1 MSPRPPDR
9 AASLDDGWSIAKLHH
24 AGSALL
30 RARWHLRA
38 ANRVGHGVRLWGRPI
53 VHNKGTL
60 VIGDRVRLVSHVAPI
75 ELRVSEHAELEIGD
89 RTYINYGTSL
99 GATLSI
105 RIGKNCSIGT
115 YVTLIDNDFH
125 SLDPERRNVTPPSAP
140 IVLEDN
146 VWLGLRVI
154 VLRGVRIGTGSVIGA
169 GSVVTRD
176 VPART
181 LAAGQPAR
189 VIRSL

>member
-1 MSPRPPDR
+1 VKGLPSTQR
-9 AASLDDGWSIAKLHH
+9 ILHEGP
-24 AGSALL
+24 AVL
-30 RARWHLRA
+30 RARWHLRSA
-38 ANRVGHGVRLWGRPI
+38 ERLGRAVRVWGTPI
-53 VHNKGTL
+53 VHNYGTL
-60 VIGDRVRLVSHVAPI
+60 LIGDRVRLVSTVAPI
-75 ELRVSEHAELEIGD
+75 EIGVGSNGTLELGEG
-89 RTYINYGTSL
+89 TYINYGTSI

-115 YVTLIDNDFH
+115 HSTLIDNDFH
-125 SLDPERRNVTPPSAP
+125 SLDPEHRNDTPPSAP

-154 VLRGVRIGTGSVIGA
+154 VLRGVTIGKGSVIGA

-176 VPART
+176 IPERC

-189 VIRSL
+189 VIRSV